1 MLSKLQKLLIIAL
14 GGIALDAAAAER
26 PIQFPAYESAITV
39 SGTLS
44 QSIHSTHSPGYAIGG
59 ESIYSRDTF
68 STGGSLKY
76 FPEGTDSPILNVF
89 VGAGYKR
96 FLQAQIGYGTED
108 GIYRLRS
115 EMDLPWLWVMAKNAT
130 QLDFKLPGKLDA
142 YPNNRFVVSFTIE
155 KYDAA
160 RYLDNVSF
168 GLGLRY

>member
-1 MLSKLQKLLIIAL
+1 MVSQLQKLCVAAL
-14 GGIALDAAAAER
+14 GGFALQAVAAER

-39 SGTLS
+39 TGTLS
-44 QSIHSTHSPGYAIGG
+44 QSLHSTHNPGWAVGG

-68 STGGSLKY
+68 NTGGSLKF
-76 FPEGTDSPILNVF
+76 FPEGTDNPIFNVF
-89 VGAGYKR
+89 VGTGYKR
-96 FLQAQIGYGTED
+96 LVQAQIGYGTED

-115 EMDLPWLWVMAKNAT
+115 EVDLPWLWVLAKNVARRD
-130 QLDFKLPGKLDA
+130 LRLPSQFDH

-160 RYLDNVSF
+160 RYLDNVSL